1 MKLSAARAVVVVDK
15 ANKLVQCFL
24 VLRNREGANCLN
36 TSQMGSDAIS
46 VNGMAQEIHFGL
58 SKLTLCGVHD

>member
-1 MKLSAARAVVVVDK
+1 MVIIDK
-15 ANKLVQCFL
+15 ANKLIQRSL
-24 VLRNREGANCLN
+24 VLGNREGVNCLK

-58 SKLTLCGVHD
+58 SKLTFCGVDD

>member
-1 MKLSAARAVVVVDK
+1 MVVVDK

-24 VLRNREGANCLN
+24 VLGNREGANCIN

-46 VNGMAQEIHFGL
+46 VNGMAQEIHFEL
-58 SKLTLCGVHD
+58 SKLAFCRVDD